1 VLSEQAR
8 KTLLEIARST
18 VEAAVRGEPLP
29 EFAPDDPE
37 ISRPQGAFVT
47 LRTRGQLRGCI
58 GRFIAEE
65 PLHRVVRDMAYAAA
79 REDVRFLGHQLQPA
93 DLGELEIEISV
104 LSPLR
109 RISDPM
115 AEVELGTHGIYIK
128 RGLRAGCFLPQVAT
142 ETGWTKEQFLTQCCG
157 GKAGLPPRAWADPAT
172 EVYVFTAEILEE
184 D

>member
-1 VLSEQAR
+1 MLSENAR
-8 KTLLEIARST
+8 RTLLQIARST

-29 EFAPDDPE
+29 EFAPDEPE

-47 LRTRGQLRGCI
+47 LRTHGQLRGCV
-58 GRFIAEE
+58 GRFIADE
-65 PLHRVVRDMAYAAA
+65 PLYQVVRDMAYAAA
-79 REDVRFLGHQLQPA
+79 RQDVRFLGRQLQPA
-93 DLGELEIEISV
+93 ELGDLEVEVSV

-115 AEVELGTHGIYIK
+115 AEVELGTHGVYIK

-142 ETGWTKEQFLTQCCG
+142 ETGWTREQFLSQCCA
-157 GKAGLPPRAWADPAT
+157 GKAGLPPRAWADPDT
-172 EVYVFTAEILEE
+172 EVYVFTAEVLEE